1 MLGLYQTQKLLPL
14 SLLFSLE
21 ELIFSLELM
30 TLAEWLESFLA
41 ILMAWEPDNSLWEWF

>member
-1 MLGLYQTQKLLPL
+1 MLGFDQTQKLLPL

-21 ELIFSLELM
+21 EFAFSLELM

-41 ILMAWEPDNSLWEWF
+41 ILMA